1 MPDINT
7 IKNGTLIVPHDMH
20 GLRVDA
26 AIAQL
31 IPDYS
36 RSQLTIWLKQG
47 KITVNQQVLKPKQK
61 VNHGDLIELHLDDS
75 CFQNNDMNCEPED
88 IPLNIVYEDEHLL
101 VINKPAGFVVH
112 PGAGNREHTLVN
124 ALLHHFPALTHL
136 PRAGIIHRLDK
147 DTTGLLVVAK
157 TLSTQTALVRLMQ
170 NREIERRYIALVQGH
185 LISGG
190 EIDTFYGRHPRNRLK
205 MAVSEHGERQAITL
219 YSIRKHYDYFTL
231 LDVQLQT
238 GRTHQIRVHMA
249 HINHAV
255 VGDQLYGGRMRIPVD
270 AQPELI
276 ECIHQF
282 KRQALHAAQLSF
294 IHPETD
300 ESMDF
305 YAPIPDDFQQ
315 LIDTLDAYLDEF
327 KS

>member
-1 MPDINT
+1 MSD
-7 IKNGTLIVPHDMH
+7 KNVLSSQTFIIPQEMH
-20 GLRVDA
+20 GLRLDV

-36 RSQLTIWLKQG
+36 RSQLTTWLKQG
-47 KITVNQQVLKPKQK
+47 KITSNKQVLKPKEK
-61 VNHGDLIELHLDDS
+61 VSQGDVITFHPDEA
-75 CFQNNDMNCEPED
+75 CFQNNDLLCLPEN
-88 IPLNIVYEDEHLL
+88 IPLNIIYEDEYLL
-101 VINKPAGFVVH
+101 VINKPAGLVVH

-124 ALLHHFPALTHL
+124 ALLHHASELAHL

-170 NREIERRYIALVQGH
+170 DRMIERRYITLVQGH

-205 MAVSEHGERQAITL
+205 MAVSEHGERQAVTR
-219 YSIRKHYDYFTL
+219 YSLKKQYNYFTL
-231 LDVQLQT
+231 LDVQLLT

-255 VGDQLYGGRMRIPVD
+255 VGDQLYGGRMRIPAD

-294 IHPETD
+294 IHPVTNNL
-300 ESMDF
+300 MDF
-305 YAPIPDDFQQ
+305 SAELPDDFQHLLQ
-315 LIDTLDAYLDEF
+315 ILDAYLE
-327 KS
+327 KPES